1 MISEIT
7 KKVEALNK
15 LKETAHNPKILI
27 EEMRLVADKAFQ
39 LQEDILSLIH
49 QAEEQ
54 EENIATIQSLFET
67 REMVWDMM
75 DDITSRELEIKEKT
89 HQKGACK
96 HQKETC
102 NHQKDGCCCT
112 SKEHDCHQDDDNTC
126 SNKKCCCHK
135 H

>member
-39 LQEDILSLIH
+39 LQEDILALIQ
-49 QAEEQ
+49 QAQEQ

-89 HQKGACK
+89 NQKG
-96 HQKETC
+96 TC
-102 NHQKDGCCCT
+102 HHQKDGCCCG
-112 SKEHDCHQDDDNTC
+112 SKDHDCHQKDDDAHTDDTHTC

>member
-7 KKVEALNK
+7 KKVEALNR

-27 EEMRLVADKAFQ
+27 EEMQIVADKAFQ
-39 LQEDILSLIH
+39 LQEDIIALIQ

-54 EENIATIQSLFET
+54 EANIAAIQSLFET
-67 REMVWDMM
+67 KEMVWDIIEN
-75 DDITSRELEIKEKT
+75 ITSRELEIKEKT
-89 HQKGACK
+89 HQKGS
-96 HQKETC
+96 C
-102 NHQKDGCCCT
+102 NHKKEDCCCG
-112 SKEHDCHQDDDNTC
+112 SKEHDCHQEDDNAC

>member
-7 KKVEALNK
+7 KKVEALNR

-27 EEMRLVADKAFQ
+27 EEMQIVADKAFQ
-39 LQEDILSLIH
+39 LQEDIIALIQ

-54 EENIATIQSLFET
+54 EANIAAIQSLFET
-67 REMVWDMM
+67 KEMVWDIIE
-75 DDITSRELEIKEKT
+75 DITSRELEIKEKT
-89 HQKGACK
+89 HQKGS
-96 HQKETC
+96 C
-102 NHQKDGCCCT
+102 NHKKEGYCCG
-112 SKEHDCHQDDDNTC
+112 SKEHDCHQEDDNAC